1 MGGYY
6 ASIAKSLERIA
17 DALEKKEKDMAKGY
31 FITQSRFH
39 SEDHVSDWTNH
50 SFCKEL
56 PRTKKAIE
64 VMQSDGYH
72 YADYRI
78 INDKGEEV
86 QRWLK
91 R

>member
-6 ASIAKSLERIA
+6 ANIANSLERIA

-39 SEDHVSDWTNH
+39 SEDHVSEWVNH
-50 SFCKEL
+50 SFCGEL
-56 PRTKKAIE
+56 SRAKKAIE
-64 VMQSDGYH
+64 VMQSDGYP
-72 YADYRI
+72 YVDYRI